1 MGENLEI
8 ICLHLRVSYM
18 QSFSSVYTTTFPN
31 TLPNGAEMEHMLTK
45 FANDTKMGAHAL
57 LGEENGI

>member
-1 MGENLEI
+1 
-8 ICLHLRVSYM
+8 M